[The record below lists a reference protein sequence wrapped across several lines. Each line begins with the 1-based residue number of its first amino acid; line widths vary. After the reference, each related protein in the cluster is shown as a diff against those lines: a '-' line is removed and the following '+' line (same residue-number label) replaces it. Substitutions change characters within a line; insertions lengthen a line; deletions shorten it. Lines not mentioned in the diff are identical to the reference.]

1 MVKPGLENMAQGYA
15 GQVDLWEMSADE
27 NQDLLHQLKVY
38 SIPALIGC
46 TNGEV
51 LSRCQ
56 VRE

>member
-1 MVKPGLENMAQGYA
+1 MAQGYA